1 MFDFASPYLIWPLT
15 FIMVLIPIFWYLL
28 HIIKEQNNKFDEQ
41 KKIIDSLNSKIN
53 NQSSAID
60 KLKSIINQQNNNL
73 NKTIDDQKTEINNL
87 NKTIDNQNSKFFS
100 LNKTITLQETNIN
113 KQKENMKNLWISSL
127 LQNNLNC
134 QIITYSERKIKILE
148 NQYTKILNSYKILY
162 YRKLS
167 NIILNFLFTEYKKYF
182 SKTGKIFCNDD
193 KPKDKQIY
201 FSIIGVK
208 NKYKKINLVDK
219 YLINLIIDFFNHI
232 KDITSSVIHLSEKN
246 YKTQIEILSI
256 FIGKDIK
263 DIDKIDDKYYI
274 NSQDLINIL
283 FDDTKQIKEEFIQ
296 KNGGVN
302 EINNKDKGLNVNGK
316 EMDGKEEL
324 QIKTNED
331 NKEKCKKDDIS
342 KNEEKN
348 IISINNENSNNSS
361 NLKIFEENK
370 YENNKKEDNNLN
382 IEEIGENFE
391 EENNNISKGIEYETV
406 NNNYSIKKCSTVIEY
421 SFREDQNIS
430 YCPIMED
437 KSKSIENFNNNKNQI
452 LFELFDGFKGD
463 EISNFLQQNFT
474 HIYKQYLEETNGNI
488 PRSLVKS
495 FREIDEIIKKMPN
508 SKGKSSTGTVVHII
522 WENKKK
528 LMVYSG
534 NVGNSKICLVS
545 PEYIIKLN
553 QEQATPESK
562 FINAKLM
569 RKKHNKNNILK
580 RKYEESNEEG
590 KKYKVFGN
598 YKLNEIQEQE
608 QEKERKFGYYKFNR
622 FNYKKNKKENNK
634 DEESDDK
641 LILIPYI
648 AKMEIDLT
656 IKNQYL
662 FLASNGIWNKIDENE
677 MKELTDNTKDT
688 EQLCS
693 NIVKNALYRDTKD
706 NISIFS
712 IKLT

>member
-1 MFDFASPYLIWPLT
+1 MEIQEKDNKDENTLNFHKSGNIREVFKSGKFSKINFDISRLSGKGFSN
-15 FIMVLIPIFWYLL
+15 LL
-28 HIIKEQNNKFDEQ
+28 QKARNLQELKIKKEKEQNAEPKVKEIQKDKVNDSFSLKIPNNLKMLKKFNLRMSN
-41 KKIIDSLNSKIN
+41 KKINKNIITSFDTQNSLKEENYYGITTTANSNSLNNCNFNTEKTNNDINESNNEKEKDSLESSSIYNKNMEKMKYSNFYRIFNSMRSKKENKIN
-53 NQSSAID
+53 NLKQRNKKMVILNPDSLYQKKDRDSIEYLED
-60 KLKSIINQQNNNL
+60 KNNKN
-73 NKTIDDQKTEINNL
+73 NDDANNEEGYDKDFIE
-87 NKTIDNQNSKFFS
+87 NNEKEKMNIYDNQFGNSHS
-100 LNKTITLQETNIN
+100 STEDILHDLENIN
-113 KQKENMKNLWISSL
+113 ISL
-127 LQNNLNC
+127 
-134 QIITYSERKIKILE
+134 
-148 NQYTKILNSYKILY
+148 
-162 YRKLS
+162 
-167 NIILNFLFTEYKKYF
+167 
-182 SKTGKIFCNDD
+182 
-193 KPKDKQIY
+193 
-201 FSIIGVK
+201 
-208 NKYKKINLVDK
+208 
-219 YLINLIIDFFNHI
+219 
-232 KDITSSVIHLSEKN
+232 
-246 YKTQIEILSI
+246 
-256 FIGKDIK
+256 
-263 DIDKIDDKYYI
+263 
-274 NSQDLINIL
+274 
-283 FDDTKQIKEEFIQ
+283 
-296 KNGGVN
+296 
-302 EINNKDKGLNVNGK
+302 
-316 EMDGKEEL
+316 
-324 QIKTNED
+324 
-331 NKEKCKKDDIS
+331 
-342 KNEEKN
+342 EKN

-430 YCPIMED
+430 YCPLMED

-495 FREIDEIIKKMPN
+495 FREIDEIIKKIPN

>member
-1 MFDFASPYLIWPLT
+1 MEIQEKDKKDENTSNFNKTGNIREVFKSGKFSKINFDISRLSGKGFSN
-15 FIMVLIPIFWYLL
+15 LL
-28 HIIKEQNNKFDEQ
+28 QKARNLQELKIKKEKEQNAEPKVKEIQ
-41 KKIIDSLNSKIN
+41 KDKVNDSFSLKIP
-53 NQSSAID
+53 
-60 KLKSIINQQNNNL
+60 NNL
-73 NKTIDDQKTEINNL
+73 KMLKKFNL
-87 NKTIDNQNSKFFS
+87 R
-100 LNKTITLQETNIN
+100 
-113 KQKENMKNLWISSL
+113 M
-127 LQNNLNC
+127 
-134 QIITYSERKIKILE
+134 
-148 NQYTKILNSYKILY
+148 
-162 YRKLS
+162 S
-167 NIILNFLFTEYKKYF
+167 N
-182 SKTGKIFCNDD
+182 
-193 KPKDKQIY
+193 
-201 FSIIGVK
+201 
-208 NKYKKINLVDK
+208 KKINK
-219 YLINLIIDFFNHI
+219 NI
-232 KDITSSVIHLSEKN
+232 ITSFDTQNSLKEENYYGITTTANSNSLNNCNFNTEKTNNDINESNNEKEKDSLESSSIYNKNMEKMKYSNFYRIFNSMRSKKENKITNLKQRNKKMVILNPDSLYQKKDRDSIEYLEDKNNKNNDDANNEEGYEKDF
-246 YKTQIEILSI
+246 IENNEKEKMNIYDNQFGNSHSSTEDILH
-256 FIGKDIK
+256 
-263 DIDKIDDKYYI
+263 
-274 NSQDLINIL
+274 DLENINISL
-283 FDDTKQIKEEFIQ
+283 
-296 KNGGVN
+296 
-302 EINNKDKGLNVNGK
+302 
-316 EMDGKEEL
+316 
-324 QIKTNED
+324 
-331 NKEKCKKDDIS
+331 
-342 KNEEKN
+342 EKN
-348 IISINNENSNNSS
+348 IISISNENSNNSS